1 MKTLEQRISIL
12 EKRILK
18 EGRKGDFQVGDL
30 VGNTVIGF
38 DFKVV
43 KFLKSDTV
51 LIRNIK
57 NGKEKDY
64 QRDAL
69 YKPMN
74 SESKKRVTEAV
85 QKVLG
90 SRIKVYD
97 NGGKSLDRI
106 TIVFLDF
113 ELENNRF
120 YQAIA
125 ADESGHGFYS
135 HTSVQLGRHLGKE
148 IPFSSLSPFIQK
160 EVTEEIKEYN
170 SYNESKVKKRVKE
183 DHYSYLG
190 GETPYSDSEMRNEIV
205 DKYFHNKNYVAYHQF
220 QDKEYESLKKE
231 FKSELNNWKSIYRS
245 SNYQGHASINPEK
258 NIIVGTILNRGG
270 VMGVIYVL
278 KESKRVR

>member
-12 EKRILK
+12 EKRIFK
-18 EGRKGDFQVGDL
+18 GR
-30 VGNTVIGF
+30 
-38 DFKVV
+38 
-43 KFLKSDTV
+43 
-51 LIRNIK
+51 
-57 NGKEKDY
+57 
-64 QRDAL
+64 
-69 YKPMN
+69 P
-74 SESKKRVTEAV
+74 VTEAI

-160 EVTEEIKEYN
+160 EVTEEIREYN
-170 SYNESKVKKRVKE
+170 SYNESKAKKRVKE
-183 DHYSYLG
+183 SGKTFNLNDILEVLDRYKDG
-190 GETPYSDSEMRNEIV
+190 RKIMRNMNKYQYEVDEIYAANLKSKPAFEKAVV
-205 DKYFHNKNYVAYHQF
+205 DIFN
-220 QDKEYESLKKE
+220 
-231 FKSELNNWKSIYRS
+231 
-245 SNYQGHASINPEK
+245 
-258 NIIVGTILNRGG
+258 
-270 VMGVIYVL
+270 L
-278 KESKRVR
+278 KEEDFDFEY